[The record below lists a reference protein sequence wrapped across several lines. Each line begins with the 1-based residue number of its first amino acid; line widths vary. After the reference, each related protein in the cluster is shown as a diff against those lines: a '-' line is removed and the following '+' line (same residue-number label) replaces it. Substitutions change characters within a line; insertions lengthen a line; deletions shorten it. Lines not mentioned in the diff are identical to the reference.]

1 MKNSFKKTEM
11 LLMKTAYKRGNYA
24 KSKKKFLSKK
34 ILQLKYDI
42 KKRWTGNKTFPK
54 ILKYWAGGQQGQS
67 YLIRR
72 RCFFGLGWLPF

>member
-1 MKNSFKKTEM
+1 M
-11 LLMKTAYKRGNYA
+11 LLMKQSTKEEIMQ
-24 KSKKKFLSKK
+24 SQKKKFLSKK

-72 RCFFGLGWLPF
+72 RCFFSLGWLPF